1 MNSRED
7 IEQAFR
13 DYHTGTFGPIP
24 RLARIRQR

>member
-1 MNSRED
+1 MNSWAE

-24 RLARIRQR
+24 PLARIHDR